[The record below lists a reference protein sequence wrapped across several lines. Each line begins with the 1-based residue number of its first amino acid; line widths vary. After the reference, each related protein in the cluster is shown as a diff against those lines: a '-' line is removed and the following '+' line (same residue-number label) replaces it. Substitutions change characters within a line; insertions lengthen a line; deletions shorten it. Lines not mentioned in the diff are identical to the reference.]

1 MDDPRAQRTLVKSPP
16 ELWAEISDVEALAG
30 HLGAFGEIR
39 ITRLEPETT
48 VAWEGDRARGTVELE
63 PTGWG
68 TKVTLTA
75 RIAPEPPR
83 DPEPAAAP
91 DPEGATEPAA
101 EGEEGDEEPPRAAG
115 DPAPEPDAAAA
126 AELEPVTDAEPE
138 PAEPEPVTDD
148 EPERA
153 DQEPEP
159 EPARRPGFFAR
170 LFGRRRERR
179 VEPPAAARTDAPVAA
194 VPAEEPVAA
203 ARAEDPEPVRDAEA
217 AKEPEPAPGQQPEPV
232 SHAEPAGEASPA
244 ASAPEANEPGP
255 LDAGRAEAILAG
267 VLDDL
272 GSAHHRPFSRG

>member
-16 ELWAEISDVEALAG
+16 ELWAEVSDVGALAG

-63 PTGWG
+63 PSGWG

-75 RIAPEPPR
+75 QMASEPPR

-91 DPEGATEPAA
+91 EPEGATEPAA
-101 EGEEGDEEPPRAAG
+101 EDEV
-115 DPAPEPDAAAA
+115 
-126 AELEPVTDAEPE
+126 EPVTA
-138 PAEPEPVTDD
+138 PV
-148 EPERA
+148 A
-153 DQEPEP
+153 AP
-159 EPARRPGFFAR
+159 EPARRRGFFAR
-170 LFGRRRERR
+170 LFGRRRDPQ
-179 VEPPAAARTDAPVAA
+179 VL
-194 VPAEEPVAA
+194 VPAPT
-203 ARAEDPEPVRDAEA
+203 
-217 AKEPEPAPGQQPEPV
+217 PEPARESEVVTDDAPDTPTPV
-232 SHAEPAGEASPA
+232 
-244 ASAPEANEPGP
+244 P